1 MATFTHKKPG
11 AVLVSSRVEVTDGFL
26 QAGEVVC
33 EIEQPANSIIEQA
46 YFRQIDAATLASG
59 ASVGL
64 EVGTASSGNQIA
76 ADATDAI
83 HDAASG
89 ATDIPANFIL
99 ELNGGTGVT
108 WNGAYSTG
116 DAQAPAV
123 PAGSAFTA
131 DERILYFTVVTSDHA
146 VTTGGKYEWVA
157 NFRVFS

>member
-1 MATFTHKKPG
+1 MATFSHKKPG

-46 YFRQIDAATLASG
+46 YFRQIDAATFASG
-59 ASVGL
+59 ASVGC
-64 EVGTASSGNQIA
+64 EIGISTSSNEIA
-76 ADATDAI
+76 QDAEDAI
-83 HDAASG
+83 LDAASG
-89 ATDIPANFIL
+89 STDVPANFIL
-99 ELNGGTGVT
+99 QLNGDSAIT
-108 WNGAYSTG
+108 WNGGYSAG
-116 DAQAPAV
+116 DAAAPAV
-123 PAGSAFTA
+123 PVGSAFTA